1 MKILIISQYFFP
13 ESFKINDIAL
23 GLKEKGHHVS
33 VLTGIPNYPQGEYYD
48 GYTFSSKD
56 EIWNGIK
63 IYRSKLFPRK
73 KTGISLFLN
82 YISFVVF
89 GWLKVSH
96 IKENFDKIL
105 VYEPSPVT
113 VGLPAI
119 KASKKFNA
127 PYYFWVQ
134 DLWPQSLKSAGG
146 VKNKHILLIFDKIT
160 RLIYQ
165 KSEKVLVQSE
175 GFKNYIVE
183 QGVAPSKI
191 IFYPN
196 TTENFYKK
204 EVLSPKIEEQLPDG
218 FKIIFAGNLGE
229 AQSLDTLIIAAE
241 LLKRKSIPVKWIFL
255 GDGRNRLHMEKMIL
269 RKGLQQEVVLLGS
282 FPATEMPHYFASAD
296 ALVVSLKKDDI
307 FALTI
312 PSKLQSYLA
321 CEKPII
327 ASLDGEGAKIVER
340 ANCGFASPA
349 EDSVTLAENIEKLY
363 NLPLVDRESMGKNAS
378 AYFKANFDRDKLLN
392 DLIKLMT
399 VKN

>member
-23 GLKEKGHHVS
+23 GLVEKGHDVS
-33 VLTGIPNYPQGEYYD
+33 VLTGVPNYPQGEFYE
-48 GYTFSSKD
+48 GYSFNSKD

-63 IYRSKLFPRK
+63 IYRSKLLPRK
-73 KTGISLFLN
+73 QNGISLFIN
-82 YISFVVF
+82 YISFVIF
-89 GWLKVSH
+89 GWLKVFA

-119 KASKKFNA
+119 KASKKFKA

-134 DLWPQSLKSAGG
+134 DLWPQSLDSAGG
-146 VKNKHILLIFDKIT
+146 IKNKYIISFFDKVT
-160 RLIYQ
+160 RLIYG
-165 KSEKVLVQSE
+165 KAEKVLVQSE
-175 GFKNYIVE
+175 GFKDYILQQDVP
-183 QGVAPSKI
+183 ADKI

-204 EVLSPKIEEQLPDG
+204 EQISPRIEDVLPVG
-218 FKIIFAGNLGE
+218 FRVMFAGNLGE
-229 AQSLDTLIIAAE
+229 AQSLDTLIYAAD
-241 LLKRKSIPVKWIFL
+241 LLKKRSIPVKWVFL
-255 GDGRNRLHMEKMIL
+255 GDGRNRVQIEKLISE
-269 RKGLQQEVVLLGS
+269 KGLENEILLLGS

-296 ALVVSLKKDDI
+296 ALVVSLKKDKI

-327 ASLDGEGAKIVER
+327 ASLDGEGAKIVET
-340 ANCGFASPA
+340 AKCGFASPA
-349 EDSVTLAENIEKLY
+349 ENIEALAENIEKLY
-363 NLPLVDRESMGKNAS
+363 NLSAEEREAMGKRAS
-378 AYFKANFDRDKLLN
+378 DYFKQNFERDKLLD
-392 DLIKLMT
+392 DLVDLM
-399 VKN
+399 KN